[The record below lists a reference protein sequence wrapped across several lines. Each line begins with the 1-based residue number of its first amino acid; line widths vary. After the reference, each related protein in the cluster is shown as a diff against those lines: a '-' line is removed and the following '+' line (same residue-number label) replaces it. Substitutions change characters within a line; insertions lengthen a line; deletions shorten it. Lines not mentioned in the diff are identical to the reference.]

1 VAEGTMGG
9 GAAGVDRRGPRV
21 RILLVDEDSKDLQLY
36 RSVLQEQ
43 GHVVD
48 CCATFP
54 EAGERLERAWYDLI
68 IFSEEGRTFNGQ
80 ALLERAIELNRYRPV
95 LVLTR
100 FVDRRTYVDAIY
112 LGALD
117 YIEKPLAPPF
127 LFPRPGRRAVR
138 MPIEQRRLGRRFF
151 GAHERE

>member
-1 VAEGTMGG
+1 MGG

-117 YIEKPLAPPF
+117 YIEKPLAPLEIIRMVKNGLSYF
-127 LFPRPGRRAVR
+127 LAPAGVR
-138 MPIEQRRLGRRFF
+138 YGCPSSSEG
-151 GAHERE
+151 